1 MEIGVKKDEEF
12 IQKMKAELKE
22 KSHTEG
28 KEEYERRFKLSGK
41 RIHKNKKK
49 YSRKNKHGTNNNIPN
64 HSV

>member
-28 KEEYERRFKLSGK
+28 KEEYERRIKLS
-41 RIHKNKKK
+41 RMHIHKNKKK
-49 YSRKNKHGTNNNIPN
+49 YSRKNKHGSNNNIPSN
-64 HSV
+64 SV